1 MSRIKSIFVA
11 LLLTAFVCILPQA
24 QAAVTIEVTIGGSSA
39 MWQTMALGAFS
50 LAGSGAG
57 HWTSASNVVD
67 LTDTRVTPANVDAGT
82 IWIVW
87 NSTATKVW
95 SFIKVDSVVGDRCY
109 FAQPQCSVNATLANL
124 SGGGA
129 QQISSLLWG
138 ADSSLPAVVQSLF
151 TTGTPVNVAATDIRP
166 EDANFAVCRVNSSLG
181 GNSKWGSASD
191 GLDGLGY
198 NSNNAPGV

>member
-109 FAQPQCSVNATLANL
+109 FAQPHCGVSATLANL
-124 SGGGA
+124 SGSGAGG
-129 QQISSLLWG
+129 ISPVLWG
-138 ADSSLPAVVQSLF
+138 ADSALPASVVSLF
-151 TTGTPVNVAATDIRP
+151 ATGTPVTVAATDIRP
-166 EDANFAVCRVNSSLG
+166 EDAAFAECRVNSILG
-181 GNSKWGSASD
+181 AGSNGGGAS
-191 GLDGLGY
+191 
-198 NSNNAPGV
+198 